1 MDHVNHM
8 SVDDMKIAIAAK
20 YGPTIHN
27 KFIYDMPAG
36 QVARIYIQMM
46 KLGPSDPERKKK
58 KATKEELKKEALK
71 VVPIKRKKKPYFV
84 EGQMSLFD

>member
-1 MDHVNHM
+1 MDHVSHI

-46 KLGPSDPERKKK
+46 KLGPSDPKRKKK
-58 KATKEELKKEALK
+58 K
-71 VVPIKRKKKPYFV
+71 VIPVKRNNKPCCI
-84 EGQMSLFD
+84 EGQISLFD

>member
-1 MDHVNHM
+1 MDHVSHM
-8 SVDDMKIAIAAK
+8 SVDDMKIAIASK

-46 KLGPSDPERKKK
+46 KIGPADPNKKK
-58 KATKEELKKEALK
+58 KATKKELKQEALK